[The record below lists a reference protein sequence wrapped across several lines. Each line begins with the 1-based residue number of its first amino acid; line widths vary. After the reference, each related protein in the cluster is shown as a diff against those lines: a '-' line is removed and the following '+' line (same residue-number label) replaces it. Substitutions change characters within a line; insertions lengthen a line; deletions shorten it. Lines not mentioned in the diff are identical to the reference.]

1 MYAVIQNGNRQYRVS
16 PGDVI
21 GVEKLPVREG
31 ENVTLENVLMLA
43 DGDATVFG
51 SPFVRGAKVIAE
63 VVEQRR
69 KPKILVYKQRP
80 RKGYR
85 TLRGHRQPFTVL
97 KIREIVAG
105 G

>member
-21 GVEKLPVREG
+21 GIEKILVQEG
-31 ENVTLENVLMLA
+31 EQVTLENVLMLA

-51 SPFVRGAKVIAE
+51 SPYVSGAKVIAE
-63 VVEQRR
+63 VVRQGR

>member
-16 PGDVI
+16 LGDVI
-21 GVEKLPVREG
+21 GVEKLPVSKG
-31 ENVTLENVLMLA
+31 EIVTLENVLMLS

-51 SPFVRGAKVIAE
+51 SPYVSGAKVVAE

-80 RKGYR
+80 RKGFR
-85 TLRGHRQPFTVL
+85 TLRGHRQPCTVL
-97 KIREIVAG
+97 KIKEIVAG